1 MPKVGNKEYSYTK
14 KGMEMAKKMAKKMGK
29 KMTSKPT
36 SKPMMKREMKPK
48 GTTITEML
56 KRRKK

>member
-1 MPKVGNKEYSYTK
+1 MPKVGNKEYPYTK

-29 KMTSKPT
+29 KMT